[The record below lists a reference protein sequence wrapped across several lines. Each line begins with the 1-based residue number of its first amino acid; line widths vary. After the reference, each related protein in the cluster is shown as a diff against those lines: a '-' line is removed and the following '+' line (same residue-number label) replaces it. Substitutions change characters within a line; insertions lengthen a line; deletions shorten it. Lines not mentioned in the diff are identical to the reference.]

1 MIKQIHKFKTKHFIF
16 PVLWFILTLLQTGL
30 VFAQFNG
37 NFDIEK
43 HFLLEE
49 NSLDWKAYQP
59 SKTWLYDWYNS
70 QSGMVIS
77 VGSLSQE
84 HFYSES
90 EARLTA
96 EFGDYFA
103 IMYSRNEESFVR
115 KNPAYQETEFRFGGL
130 VAASIIGF
138 PEHDKKYNN
147 IGAAITLGKRWTWN
161 YLRLSFLDQFFE
173 YDDKNDN
180 DDKNSVT
187 DKYITTPE
195 MHRMEIQT
203 FIGER
208 LFFKIDFGQEHE
220 TVFSDELTNE
230 TKIYRGFDYRGTL
243 DLIFPDSWL
252 FGVSGRKDFEK
263 RDILPDLKS
272 DSLPDL
278 SQNMELQIRE
288 VYLYIWVTNDDQLS
302 FGYLEQYFSNE
313 INSSI
318 ELQKYEHTT
327 KAHLYWIK
335 QETRTSEVFQWTFE
349 VIAGNVYLYK
359 DNRAE
364 DEIKNE
370 TTDQGKFK
378 LGMTMISGDRAKLL
392 LTSTFDLDYSERRVW
407 DGGGV
412 QFQIVF

>member
-1 MIKQIHKFKTKHFIF
+1 
-16 PVLWFILTLLQTGL
+16 
-30 VFAQFNG
+30 
-37 NFDIEK
+37 
-43 HFLLEE
+43 
-49 NSLDWKAYQP
+49 
-59 SKTWLYDWYNS
+59 
-70 QSGMVIS
+70 
-77 VGSLSQE
+77 
-84 HFYSES
+84 
-90 EARLTA
+90 
-96 EFGDYFA
+96 
-103 IMYSRNEESFVR
+103 
-115 KNPAYQETEFRFGGL
+115 
-130 VAASIIGF
+130 
-138 PEHDKKYNN
+138 
-147 IGAAITLGKRWTWN
+147 
-161 YLRLSFLDQFFE
+161 LSFLDQFFE

-318 ELQKYEHTT
+318 ELKKYEHTT